1 MGPRADEEDQTPG
14 QILLEPRQEIKTSVV
29 KENTTPEVSVNIH
42 KVHLMIRIAHLLKND
57 GQTSFPRHWGGV
69 KGALPFDEYFKRILT
84 EE

>member
-1 MGPRADEEDQTPG
+1 
-14 QILLEPRQEIKTSVV
+14 
-29 KENTTPEVSVNIH
+29 VNIH
-42 KVHLMIRIAHLLKND
+42 KAHLMIRIAHLLKND